1 VAISNFTGTTA
12 LTNYIDSEWIA
23 RQLRVAVETPFVS
36 EMIVGMTD
44 LSPMSTRTYAHP
56 ILSRM
61 SAAGAYNEGDD
72 FFFNDT
78 ATTETTID
86 VDMVYKATFLT
97 PQASGATVLDSAA
110 AAVRN
115 VVDAVRQKIENDT
128 IGLSS
133 SMSNTIGS
141 NAQTFDLDFWNTS
154 LTTFR
159 AQAKSP
165 ASAAAVLHPD
175 AVRDLHGDL
184 VTSNAA
190 LFGSAFG
197 PPAAD
202 ATGGV
207 RQGARAVLDGL
218 PLFETDAVPVADT
231 TGWGNFI
238 VELGNNPG
246 LMMVVKAPVMV
257 RIDEPADAYGA
268 WIAAS
273 ADYGVAIVDQ
283 SRALQCVSRT

>member
-1 VAISNFTGTTA
+1 
-12 LTNYIDSEWIA
+12 
-23 RQLRVAVETPFVS
+23 
-36 EMIVGMTD
+36 
-44 LSPMSTRTYAHP
+44 
-56 ILSRM
+56 
-61 SAAGAYNEGDD
+61 
-72 FFFNDT
+72 
-78 ATTETTID
+78 
-86 VDMVYKATFLT
+86 
-97 PQASGATVLDSAA
+97 
-110 AAVRN
+110 VRN

>member
-1 VAISNFTGTTA
+1 MAISNFSGTTA

-36 EMIVGMTD
+36 ELIVGMTD
-44 LSPMSTRTYAHP
+44 LSPYSTRTYAHP

-61 SAAGAYNEGDD
+61 SAAGAYNEGDE
-72 FFFNDT
+72 FSST
-78 ATTETTID
+78 AMATTETTID

-97 PQASGATVLDSAA
+97 PQASGATVLDAAA

-133 SMSNTIGS
+133 SMSNTVGS
-141 NAQTFDLDFWNTS
+141 NAQAFDLDFWNTS

-165 ASAAAVLHPD
+165 AAAVAVLHPD

-218 PLFETDAVPVADT
+218 PIMETDAVPVADT

-246 LMMVVKAPVMV
+246 LMMVVKMPVMV
-257 RIDEPADAYGA
+257 RIDEPADAYGS
-268 WIAAS
+268 WISAS
-273 ADYGVAIVDQ
+273 ADYGVAVVSQD
-283 SRALQCVSRT
+283 RALQCISRT